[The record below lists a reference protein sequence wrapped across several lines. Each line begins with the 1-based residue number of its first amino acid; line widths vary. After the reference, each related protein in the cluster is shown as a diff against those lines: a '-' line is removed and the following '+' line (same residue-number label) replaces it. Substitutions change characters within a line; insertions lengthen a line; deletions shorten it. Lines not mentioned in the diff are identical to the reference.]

1 MARGFNKD
9 GIMRLC
15 NEIDKKEKG
24 SVYSLGSKSSNLEI
38 PRWSTGLIDLDNI
51 IGGGVPCGRTIEI
64 FGAESAGK
72 TTLAYQ
78 MCAQHDMCLDIPIEG
93 TFDAERA
100 KLFGNRKKQM
110 LVYRARYGEKAFNRA
125 IRFAE
130 EGIPLIVIDS
140 VPSLQPKDDID
151 KIRKAVNT
159 DSEQEM
165 RIGGVARLMDKYLP
179 TLEDVIE
186 QTGTTVIFI
195 NQIRDKMNAL
205 PFGDNIQTP
214 GGHKLKHSASLR
226 IQVARKEY
234 IEIPNHNPF
243 NAEKNERI
251 GMIMKVKVVKSK
263 VCNPMQSCEIPLFY
277 ERGFVDFADLDTVRK
292 EIMAEHKQKYKE
304 MLQ

>member
-100 KLFGNRKKQM
+100 KLIGNRKKQM

-226 IQVARKEY
+226 IQVARKGY

-243 NAEKNERI
+243 NTEKNERI

-277 ERGFVDFADLDTVRK
+277 ERGFVDYVDYEQTRK
-292 EIMAEHKQKYKE
+292 EIMIEHKQKYKE